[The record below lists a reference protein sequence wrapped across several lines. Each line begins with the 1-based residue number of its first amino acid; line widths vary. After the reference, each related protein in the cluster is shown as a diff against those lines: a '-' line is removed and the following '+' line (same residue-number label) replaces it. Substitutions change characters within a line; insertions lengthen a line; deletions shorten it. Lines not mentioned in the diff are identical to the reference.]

1 MAQRFTAFVLYNIWL
16 KETSAPPY
24 QEIPQARFFM
34 LELTIHTGQ
43 AGKGGKG
50 SLETA
55 LHYETQ
61 VNL

>member
-1 MAQRFTAFVLYNIWL
+1 
-16 KETSAPPY
+16 
-24 QEIPQARFFM
+24 M